1 MTTYPIVTLADGE
14 VADPAWFDDI
24 TDAVN
29 DHQTRLNTVESQ
41 VATSS
46 ASNTDPTTSRSTT
59 STSFTSTLS
68 PANICGTAF
77 VAPTSGKVLI
87 TWRATLVNSGANYTA
102 CSFEIRAGSTVGSGT
117 VFLASADERTVSTDS
132 TTYEGQGASEYVSGL
147 TPGANYNVFLTHR
160 VVGGTQTVLR
170 RTVGAVPL
178 IA

>member
-1 MTTYPIVTLADGE
+1 MTTFPIIALGDGE
-14 VADPAWFDDI
+14 VSDPAWFTDI

-29 DHQTRLNTVESQ
+29 DHETRVDALESQ
-41 VATSS
+41 VSTSS
-46 ASNTDPTTSRSTT
+46 ASNTDPTTSRTTT

-68 PANICGTAF
+68 PANICGTSF

-87 TWRATLVNSGANYTA
+87 TWRATLVNSGANYSS
-102 CSFEIRAGSTVGSGT
+102 CSFEIRAGSTVGAGT
-117 VFLASADERTVSTDS
+117 VFLASADERTISTDS

-147 TPGANYNVFLTHR
+147 TPGATYNVFLTHR
-160 VVGGTQTVLR
+160 VVAGTQTVLR